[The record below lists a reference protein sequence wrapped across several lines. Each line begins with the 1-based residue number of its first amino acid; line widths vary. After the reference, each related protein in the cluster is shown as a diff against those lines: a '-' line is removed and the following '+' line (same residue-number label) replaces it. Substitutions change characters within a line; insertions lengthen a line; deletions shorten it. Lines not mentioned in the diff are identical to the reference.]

1 MEEKTRILVVDDNVS
16 QCKTMSFILKRK
28 GCTVAIAENGL
39 KAIEIAKKNPFDI
52 IFMDIKMPL
61 INGVETY
68 RQIKK
73 IRPGAKVVMMT
84 AYAVEDLI
92 GQALVEGAHGILYKP
107 LDIKKMLDLIE
118 KGVAPPTYSRS
129 V

>member
-1 MEEKTRILVVDDNVS
+1 MGQKTKILVVDDNVS
-16 QCKTMSFILKRK
+16 QCKTMSFILERK
-28 GCTVAIAENGL
+28 GCIVAIAENGL

-61 INGVETY
+61 MNGVEAY
-68 RQIKK
+68 KQIKK

-92 GQALVEGAHGILYKP
+92 GQALAEGAHGILYKP
-107 LDIKKMLDLIE
+107 LDIQKMFDIIE
-118 KGVAPPTYSRS
+118 RGTAFPTN
-129 V
+129 